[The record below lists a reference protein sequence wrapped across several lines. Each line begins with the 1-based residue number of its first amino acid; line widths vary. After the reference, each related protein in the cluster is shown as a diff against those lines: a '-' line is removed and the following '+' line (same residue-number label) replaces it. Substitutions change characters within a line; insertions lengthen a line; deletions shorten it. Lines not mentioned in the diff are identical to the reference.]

1 MSTGLPV
8 VATRVGGVPELLQE
22 GVSGLLVPPESPTAL
37 AAAIVQVLQDPR
49 LRADLAAAALQRAAE
64 LDLPAFAAR
73 LEATYRA
80 VLAEHR
86 R

>member
-1 MSTGLPV
+1 
-8 VATRVGGVPELLQE
+8 
-22 GVSGLLVPPESPTAL
+22 
-37 AAAIVQVLQDPR
+37 VLRDR
-49 LRADLAAAALQRAAE
+49 RFSAELAAAARQRAAE

-80 VLAEHR
+80 VIAER